1 MKNSGNYTPKRSE
14 MNLNKNNLNTHV
26 PSLKNAIKRR
36 QSFLPVGVLNLCK
49 VNNDNS
55 NKKVHSSL
63 KKQIKKGLTIESIPE
78 EIENNKKEKC
88 IKKNSHKNSKF
99 KEYQNNYFI
108 NLIKNVYTNES
119 HLNKNNILRK
129 SLQLNEE
136 FKKQYIS
143 NKDLF
148 DKRLS
153 SNVINFNLLQHSLN
167 KIKNQENHEKD
178 KLIAN
183 SNLKVP
189 STNNKLIKNISHYLD
204 KKNLSKKEKNSMIHH
219 LEKNKEVSLSPKH
232 KLNEVHSKTQKSKKK
247 KKKKRISNNEE
258 LQIQNK
264 NTENENNNMIKDN
277 IILQQPE
284 KNNCFKAFLC
294 CLKSN

>member
-14 MNLNKNNLNTHV
+14 MNLNKNNLNTHI

-49 VNNDNS
+49 ESNDNS
-55 NKKVHSSL
+55 NKKGYSSL

-78 EIENNKKEKC
+78 EIKNNKINKKEKS

-108 NLIKNVYTNES
+108 NMIKNVYTNEN
-119 HLNKNNILRK
+119 HLNKNKIIRK
-129 SLQLNEE
+129 SQQLNEKL
-136 FKKQYIS
+136 KKQYIS

-148 DKRLS
+148 DKRFSSNLMNFKLLTLS
-153 SNVINFNLLQHSLN
+153 SNKIN
-167 KIKNQENHEKD
+167 NQEFHEKD
-178 KLIAN
+178 KL
-183 SNLKVP
+183 VP
-189 STNNKLIKNISHYLD
+189 STNHKLRHNISHYLD
-204 KKNLSKKEKNSMIHH
+204 KNNLSKKEKKSKIHH
-219 LEKNKEVSLSPKH
+219 SEKNKEISATQKH
-232 KLNEVHSKTQKSKKK
+232 KLVHSKTQKYK
-247 KKKKRISNNEE
+247 KKKKRISYNEE

-264 NTENENNNMIKDN
+264 NTENEIKERNKNNSIIKDN
-277 IILQQPE
+277 IILQQTE
-284 KNNCFKAFLC
+284 KINCFKAFLC